1 MKQNIIKSPKS
12 LGRDGRA
19 FWVKIV
25 SSYELGE
32 HHFRLLEQA
41 CQCLDHIT
49 TARAEVEKVGEYFT
63 DRWLQPKE
71 HPALVAERNQK
82 VLFARLMREL
92 CLDGVEPAESR
103 PPRTYGG

>member
-1 MKQNIIKSPKS
+1 MKEPKPPKS

-19 FWVKIV
+19 FWSKIV
-25 SSYELGE
+25 GGYELGE

-41 CQCLDHIT
+41 CQCLDRMAS
-49 TARAEVEKVGEYFT
+49 ARAEVAKSGEFYT

-92 CLDGVEPAESR
+92 CLDGVEPVENR
-103 PPRTYGG
+103 PPRTY